1 MIVSKSAPVF
11 GGVYKL
17 VALETEN
24 GVLPKIKIS
33 ENVEKITNPGYK
45 RLYRLY
51 DVEENRAIADLVANH
66 DEVIDGSE
74 DVTIYHQSN
83 MWKFKTLEKGTYY
96 VKELQIPIYENG
108 KLVYELP
115 SIQEIREYSKIA
127 QDEMWDEIYRLEYPH
142 LYYVDLTK
150 KLLDM
155 KMELLEKNRR

>member
-17 VALETEN
+17 VAVQTDNEIE
-24 GVLPKIKIS
+24 PKIKIS
-33 ENVEKITNPGYK
+33 ENTEKITIPGYK

-51 DVEENRAIADLVANH
+51 DNEENRAIADLVANY
-66 DEVIDGSE
+66 DEVIDGNS

-83 MWKFKTLEKGTYY
+83 MWKFKKLQKGTYH
-96 VKELQIPIYENG
+96 VKELQVPIYDNG
-108 KLVYELP
+108 KLVYEMP
-115 SIQEIREYSKIA
+115 TIEEIRAYSKEA
-127 QDEMWDEIYRLEYPH
+127 QEEMWDEIYRLEYPH

-150 KLLDM
+150 KLLDK